1 MTLSLNP
8 EQFLALFYLLQ
19 TREKILGDDNLLQDV
34 ENQMRCILLDLLIQ
48 VNNTNN
54 IALYEKWK
62 DFEVRK
68 IQNLKQELL
77 SLKDSVLP
85 DTNKGI
91 FSKKKN
97 KF

>member
-1 MTLSLNP
+1 
-8 EQFLALFYLLQ
+8 
-19 TREKILGDDNLLQDV
+19 
-34 ENQMRCILLDLLIQ
+34 MRCILLDLLIQ